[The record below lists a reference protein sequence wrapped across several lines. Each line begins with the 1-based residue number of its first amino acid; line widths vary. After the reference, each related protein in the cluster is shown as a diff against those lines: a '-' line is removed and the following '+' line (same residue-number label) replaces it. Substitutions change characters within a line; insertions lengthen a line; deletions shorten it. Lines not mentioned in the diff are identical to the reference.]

1 MAGKYSFKSTYNE
14 LYTLEEEY
22 NDLEKKLNDS
32 NIKYEILKK
41 KYDRDISI
49 KDKLESTEQEYIKS
63 KEEYDEKK
71 QEYDEKKRDIEK
83 YKSLETKFQGIKNIQ
98 QSIIKF
104 INSINANKTQ
114 IKNSFNELTETT
126 KSNTNNKKDEN
137 QIYIK
142 NVKTMLELLFP
153 NSFPT
158 LNNIKDSF
166 SMVIDRSSD
175 DDTVFTWKNIYP
187 SFLTQNKYPD
197 QYYSYLQIDGKIYTT
212 TQLIWL
218 NDIFNHPKYKELFDK
233 YEFFILWKSQQ
244 KDTLQGDLSKKQE
257 LFDKDFGKD
266 GRFEITEDDK
276 QFFKENKYA
285 TESVNRADKNFIERM
300 DLNNNLDGI
309 YDNIEDIMSYITVNT
324 KPKELYKRILDAAL
338 AIRTLY
344 KKVSDKIIIKKDIEN
359 KITRLI
365 SSISEINAI
374 MDIKSKYIDADEI
387 ILNYETEEKST
398 LDELKDKYP
407 EYIEFVDLFKTF
419 VRPKRNTTN
428 QTLQNIIEGFA
439 TGEKDNFANLIKPP
453 TQSQEEFK
461 NKCTELNIL
470 QTKANEPRFEIY
482 IQLNL
487 IAGQL
492 NDKNRSRINC
502 MYKSE
507 YLGTELD
514 HILHPSKKPWELST
528 KRLFFDLADFEKKT
542 KEKQKEQKQKES
554 AVSID
559 KMPPPPPP
567 QPNGAPEKKAI
578 MPPMPLPPIDRPI
591 GLNAAAAAAG
601 GKSKSR
607 KRELPIYPLRKTK
620 RKQSN

>member
-1 MAGKYSFKSTYNE
+1 
-14 LYTLEEEY
+14 
-22 NDLEKKLNDS
+22 
-32 NIKYEILKK
+32 
-41 KYDRDISI
+41 
-49 KDKLESTEQEYIKS
+49 
-63 KEEYDEKK
+63 
-71 QEYDEKKRDIEK
+71 
-83 YKSLETKFQGIKNIQ
+83 LETKFQGIKNIQ